1 MGDRANVKIKE
12 RTGTSIYV
20 YTHWEGHE
28 WPEKLREA
36 LRAGRER
43 WHHDQYLQR
52 FLITELCKDA
62 DGLTGYGVSTFRGDN
77 EHDVFEVDMKEQKV
91 RKLSEEG
98 WFDGGEWNPKVLEEW
113 TFAEYTESESESL
126 V

>member
-36 LRAGRER
+36 LKAGRER
-43 WHHDQYLQR
+43 WHDDQYLQR
-52 FLITELCKDA
+52 FLITELCKEA

-91 RKLSEEG
+91 RKLSEDG
-98 WFDGGEWNPKVLEEW
+98 WFDDGEWNPEVLEEW
-113 TFAEYTESESESL
+113 TFAEYAESEPASL